1 MSQPVLEEVLRKA
14 SGDVGF
20 RARLKTDF
28 EGAIKPYDLT
38 DGEKQ
43 QLRAEA
49 GAAVSEPAEVRRAA
63 ELAVEEQD
71 LLQSDETNLMQQDE

>member
-1 MSQPVLEEVLRKA
+1 MSQEVLEQVLRKA

-49 GAAVSEPAEVRRAA
+49 GAAVSEPAEARQAA
-63 ELAVEEQD
+63 EAFAEE
-71 LLQSDETNLMQQDE
+71 SEATQQELE